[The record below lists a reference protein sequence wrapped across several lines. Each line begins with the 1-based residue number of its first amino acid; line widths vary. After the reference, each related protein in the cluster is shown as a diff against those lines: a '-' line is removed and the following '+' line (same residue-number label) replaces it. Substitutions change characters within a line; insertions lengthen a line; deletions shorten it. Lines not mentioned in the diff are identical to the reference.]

1 MKGSRFSM
9 KTWFIIKSITNN
21 KGVMGLLKTIVI
33 GGTVAAV
40 AGTVSRNGK
49 NAVKGFAE
57 AKYKKI

>member
-1 MKGSRFSM
+1 M